1 MKQIPQKIWSDY
13 VKKLSLIDKTAA
25 AKVKAYLTKNGIP
38 TTYEASQ
45 ELIEYANG
53 LVMKYGEA
61 SAALSCE
68 MYDAISLAEGA
79 AVPSAVPAALP
90 EYGEVAKS
98 INGTVKI
105 GNIEIIAG
113 AVERLVKMPGADTML
128 QNAKRDGAEW
138 AWIPSGDTCAFCIT
152 LASRGWQPASNAILK
167 GGHAEHIHANCDC
180 NFMIRH
186 DSSTNVRGYDPDKY
200 REMYDNAEG
209 KSSKDKI
216 NSLRREFYAKN
227 KGIVGDES
235 SKAEELISGVFKFN
249 KIDFTPAKN
258 IAEAEAYANNFISG
272 GFNLTGKNISY
283 KGFDVDVANQI
294 NHRLGEI
301 YNDFNIPKLSSL
313 ESYGKAN
320 KRAWNGNSE
329 APMFTTNFGNIGL
342 NNTLIKSQKLI
353 DKYNEQGK
361 KSFQYVL
368 DNIDVL
374 KGESRKQA
382 EAYKI
387 AGRSLVGNSV
397 EDFIT
402 HEVGHHISYIPE
414 VNKTL
419 SQIQSDTNWKDF
431 AQNLSGYSTH
441 SFGEYFAESFN
452 AFCKG
457 EQDKLQP
464 ELIEIF
470 EGIRRK

>member
-1 MKQIPQKIWSDY
+1 MATTLSWKLWVNYIN
-13 VKKLSLIDKTAA
+13 KLSAIDKTAGLKMKRLLNMGGLPQTSEA
-25 AKVKAYLTKNGIP
+25 AKQVVD
-38 TTYEASQ
+38 
-45 ELIEYANG
+45 YANG

-61 SAALSCE
+61 SAALAAE
-68 MYDAISLAEGA
+68 MYDAIALMEKAN
-79 AVPSAVPAALP
+79 VPAAVPAAVP
-90 EYGEVAKS
+90 EYGEVAS
-98 INGTVKI
+98 AVNGTIKT
-105 GNIEIIAG
+105 GNVNVIVS
-113 AVERLVKMPGADTML
+113 AVERLVKQPAAETMVR
-128 QNAKRDGAEW
+128 NAARDRAEY
-138 AWIPSGDTCAFCIT
+138 AWIPNGDTCAYCIAI
-152 LASRGWQPASNAILK
+152 ASRGWQTASYSDVNNM
-167 GGHAEHIHANCDC
+167 HIHANCDC
-180 NFMIRH
+180 TYAVRH
-186 DSSTNVRGYDPDKY
+186 NKSTSVSGYDPDKY

-235 SKAEELISGVFKFN
+235 SKAEELISDVFKFN

-301 YNDFNIPKLSSL
+301 YNDFNIPQLSSL

-419 SQIQSDTNWKDF
+419 SQIQSDTNWKDV